1 MPELAIAVSW
11 HCPNSAFGSD
21 YAGRYRL
28 GRKIGSGSFGDIYL
42 GARLHLAVTFPLAG
56 PPKRAKTFA
65 HTAILQ
71 SELNKEV
78 SHRGQY
84 IRRAF
89 IVTRLRWPMKP
100 TTLQSSHA

>member
-1 MPELAIAVSW
+1 MLGPRLEPWVVVRIGAQSSFGVMPELAIAVSW
-11 HCPNSAFGSD
+11 HCPNSAFGFD

-65 HTAILQ
+65 HTAIY
-71 SELNKEV
+71 N
-78 SHRGQY
+78 
-84 IRRAF
+84 
-89 IVTRLRWPMKP
+89 PN
-100 TTLQSSHA
+100 